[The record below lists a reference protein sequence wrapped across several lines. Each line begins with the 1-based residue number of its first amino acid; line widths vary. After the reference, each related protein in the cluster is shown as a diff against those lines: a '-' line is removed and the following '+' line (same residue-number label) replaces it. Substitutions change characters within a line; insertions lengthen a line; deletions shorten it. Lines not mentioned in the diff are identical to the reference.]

1 MQTHLFG
8 SEKNNSLIGTAKK
21 DVKLLTTYKTIIIKF
36 HIFKES
42 AILVGTLNT
51 ETKSSN
57 KFI

>member
-8 SEKNNSLIGTAKK
+8 SKENNSQFETFKK
-21 DVKLLTTYKTIIIKF
+21 GVPLTTQEIFTIKF
-36 HIFKES
+36 HTFTES
-42 AILVGTLNT
+42 AIIVGTLNS